1 MPASHS
7 TSIPIETGDPAGA
20 SPASFTRFVLP
31 FAWSLEP
38 TASAAETSGVYRRDD
53 LSITGDRR
61 KYFTPETAKALY
73 DRALWLK
80 LEGSGDDAAGT
91 FTFHVERKAIAVEI
105 APPRLVLFEADV
117 RKRKPSVTGTGFLLV
132 DVSFPAPRSP
142 EQAPTLDDLLLINER
157 FRYWR
162 CPWEGHLTKTSQT
175 PSGDASYQTLLKELR
190 STDGAE
196 NHPYFD
202 WWENLLRFPVEIN
215 GARFQLVSNDA
226 LENSR
231 QWIDSGKGKAGWIA
245 YTDDRAFV
253 WTCALTPGGS
263 HDASRTLDPVHGPE
277 WVRLLNVDPTKDELS
292 LFERE
297 WSEQRTYTRWKEAG
311 TLYGFTTHSG
321 AMLGAPVAGL
331 PTWQHFRELYF
342 DELLLLL
349 YLRVSIFRFKAEL
362 AEISEDLTQ
371 DLRERAIA
379 DRFRDHRA
387 LLTFLTNLYRF
398 PLLSSQQQGIEMYVG
413 MREALDIHELFTEV
427 HEEVKTTHEMFELLT
442 TSRMG
447 EATAFLAIGG
457 LILGVLTTVM
467 TFLAVEDLK
476 QYRPAHELVL
486 RFFDPVPRILPSFL
500 VILISLALSLVLAAM
515 LSQRLFGRWWLVCW
529 WHGWF
534 RT

>member
-1 MPASHS
+1 M
-7 TSIPIETGDPAGA
+7 
-20 SPASFTRFVLP
+20 
-31 FAWSLEP
+31 
-38 TASAAETSGVYRRDD
+38 SGCVYRLDNS
-53 LSITGDRR
+53 SITGDRR
-61 KYFTPETAKALY
+61 KYFTPETANALY

-80 LEGSGDDAAGT
+80 LDGAGQGPAGT
-91 FTFHVERKAIAVEI
+91 FTFHVDRKAVAVEI

-132 DVSFPAPRSP
+132 DISFPTPKSP
-142 EQAPTLDDLLLINER
+142 EQAPTLDDLLVINER

-162 CPWEGHLTKTSQT
+162 CPWKGHLTKTSQT
-175 PSGDASYQTLLKELR
+175 PSGDVSYQTLLKQLR
-190 STDGAE
+190 STEGED

-202 WWENLLRFPVEIN
+202 WWEKLLLFPVEVN
-215 GARFQLVSNDA
+215 DVRYRLLSHDAVNESRGWLV
-226 LENSR
+226 
-231 QWIDSGKGKAGWIA
+231 SGKGKTGWIA
-245 YTDDRAFV
+245 YSDDRAFV

-263 HDASRTLDPVHGPE
+263 NDASNFTRTLDPVHGPE
-277 WVRLLNVDPTKDELS
+277 WIRLLNVDATNDEPS
-292 LFERE
+292 LFERK
-297 WSEQRTYTRWKEAG
+297 WSKQRTYTRWKHAG
-311 TLYGFTTHSG
+311 TLYGFTMHSG

-331 PTWQHFRELYF
+331 PTWQHFSELYF

-362 AEISEDLTQ
+362 AGISEDLTQ
-371 DLRERAIA
+371 DLRNKAIA

-398 PLLSSQQQGIEMYVG
+398 PLLSSQQPGIEMYAC
-413 MREALDIHELFTEV
+413 MRDALDIGELFTEV
-427 HEEVKTTHEMFELLT
+427 QEEVKTTHEMFELLT

-476 QYRPAHELVL
+476 RYRPAHELIL

-500 VILISLALSLVLAAM
+500 VILLSLALSLVLAAM
-515 LSQRLFGRWWLVCW
+515 LSQRLFGRWWLGRW

-534 RT
+534 DS